1 MAAGKV
7 RLVLLGRADETA
19 ALDQVLATVRDG
31 TSRVLVLRG
40 PAGIGKTALL
50 DWAAGRADGTQ
61 VTRVVGVESEM
72 DLGFAGLHQVVAP
85 FLGDLERLP
94 APQQAALGAAFGM
107 ISGAAPDR
115 FLVGLAALTLITEAA
130 LKQPVLCVVDDAQWL
145 DRVSLD
151 VLGFVARRLQ
161 ADPVGMIFSVRDGER
176 RAGPLDGLAQLTVGP
191 LAEDAALELLTA
203 VSRCPVVQRVGSQI
217 VAQAAGNAL
226 ALVEIGGEL
235 TAAEASGAAP
245 LAEPLRFGGR
255 LEELYQSRVRALPPD
270 AQQLLLVV
278 AADQTGQ
285 PDRVWGAAGKLRI
298 DPELAWL
305 PAMDQLV
312 SWEET
317 VRFRHPLMRSA
328 VYYAA
333 SAVARRRVH
342 EALAAACDPVRDP
355 DRRAWHLAE
364 AAIRPDEQVAA
375 ELERSAER
383 ARGRGGWA
391 SGAAFLER
399 SADLTPDEP
408 RRARRLLEAAEARFV
423 AGETPAVL
431 DLVERAAERLE
442 DAVILAQARRLEGL
456 SLYAA
461 GEVARATTVL
471 LDAAAMTGPDDPRLA
486 RDILL
491 DAIVTAHFTG
501 PSGRARVLR
510 LVAELPL
517 PEGTSPTLTDLLL
530 DGFAALE
537 EGRHVDGAALLRLA
551 VGPLSGS
558 RPLPDDVLRYFL
570 PVSMAAS
577 MMFDDSAWHELEH
590 RWVAEMR
597 SRGALA
603 AMLVALVSVAF
614 NQMEEGRFADAEVT
628 IAEGRALSEATGFR
642 AHLGLFACAELTVL
656 ARRGREAAARE
667 LAGQMLPQF
676 ESGGYGLGLHW
687 ARSALCQ
694 LEIGLGNYDEALRLA
709 LESGPRAG
717 SAVDLIEAGT
727 RSGDAVT
734 AAAALGSLA
743 PMAAAA
749 GTPAALGW
757 LALGEAMT
765 AADGPAGED
774 GAGDNAAEARY
785 QLAIGQLERSRYL
798 PVYARA
804 RLLYGEWL
812 RRQRRRRDAREQL
825 NAACEIFTRLGM
837 DAFAERARVELRAAG
852 ELASSR
858 AVHSADDL
866 TPQELQIARLASEGA
881 SNAEI
886 AARLFISASTVEYHL
901 RKVFRK
907 LDITTRVRI
916 GHALSGRYEIP
927 VMDQDLPAE
936 RSRLLREAFTR
947 RP

>member
-1 MAAGKV
+1 V
-7 RLVLLGRADETA
+7 RRVLLGRADETA

-31 TSRVLVLRG
+31 ASRVLVLRG

-50 DWAAGRADGTQ
+50 DWAAERAGDTQ

-72 DLGFAGLHQVVAP
+72 DLGFAGLHQVLVP

-94 APQQAALGAAFGM
+94 EPQQAALGAAFGM
-107 ISGAAPDR
+107 VSGSAPDR
-115 FLVGLAALTLITEAA
+115 FLVGLAALTLISEAA

-161 ADPVGMIFSVRDGER
+161 ADPAGMIFAIRDAER
-176 RAGPLDGLAQLTVGP
+176 RTGPLDGLAELAVGP
-191 LAEDAALELLTA
+191 LADDAAMELLA
-203 VSRCPVVQRVGSQI
+203 AAAKCPVDQRVGSRI

-226 ALVEIGGEL
+226 ALVEFGGGL
-235 TAAEASGAAP
+235 TPAEASGAAP

-255 LEELYQSRVRALPPD
+255 LEELYRSRVRALPPD

-285 PDRVWGAAGKLRI
+285 PDRIWGAAAKLGI

-305 PAMDQLV
+305 PATDQLV
-312 SWEET
+312 SWEEA

-333 SAVARRRVH
+333 TAAARRRVH

-364 AAIRPDEQVAA
+364 AALRPDEQVAA

-408 RRARRLLEAAEARFV
+408 RRVRRLLGAAEARFV
-423 AGETPAVL
+423 AGEAPAVL
-431 DLVERAAERLE
+431 DLVERAAVRLE
-442 DAVILAQARRLEGL
+442 DPVVLAQARRLEGL

-461 GEVARATTVL
+461 GDVARATAIL
-471 LDAAAMTGPDDPRLA
+471 LDAAAMTGPHDRRLA

-501 PSGRARVLR
+501 PADTARVLG
-510 LVAELPL
+510 LVAELRL
-517 PEGTSPTLTDLLL
+517 PDDAVPTLTDLLL
-530 DGFAALE
+530 DGFAALG
-537 EGRHVDGAALLRLA
+537 EGRHADGAALLRQA

-590 RWVAEMR
+590 RWVAELR
-597 SRGALA
+597 SRGALSV
-603 AMLVALVSVAF
+603 MLVALVSVAY
-614 NQMEEGRFADAEVT
+614 NQIEEGRFADAEVT
-628 IAEGRALSEATGFR
+628 IAEGRTLSDATGFR

-656 ARRGREAAARE
+656 ARRGREAAARA
-667 LAGQMLPQF
+667 LAEEMLPQF
-676 ESGGYGLGLHW
+676 DARGYGLGLYW

-694 LEIGLGNYDEALRLA
+694 LEIGLGNYDDALRIA
-709 LESGPRAG
+709 LDSVLRAG

-727 RSGDAVT
+727 RSGDTVT
-734 AAAALGSLA
+734 AAAALDSLA

-757 LALGEAMT
+757 LALGQAMIT
-765 AADGPAGED
+765 ADGPT
-774 GAGDNAAEARY
+774 GADSTAEARY
-785 QLAIGQLERSRYL
+785 QLAIKHLERSRHI
-798 PVYARA
+798 PVLARA

-825 NAACEIFTRLGM
+825 NAACEMFARLGM
-837 DAFAERARVELRAAG
+837 DTFAERARAELRAAG
-852 ELASSR
+852 QPASSR
-858 AVHSADDL
+858 AVHSAEDL
-866 TPQELQIARLASEGA
+866 TPQELQVARLASEGA

-907 LDITTRVRI
+907 LGITTRVRI
-916 GHALSGRYEIP
+916 GHALSERYEIS
-927 VMDQDLPAE
+927 VTDQD
-936 RSRLLREAFTR
+936 
-947 RP
+947 